1 MFFNGKGFF
10 KAGGRKMNEGLSGS
24 CYVCGKVTGL
34 RCPQTGKSACSAHL
48 QHSIAEAQRSKVKLA
63 A

>member
-10 KAGGRKMNEGLSGS
+10 MAGGRKANEGLSGS
-24 CYVCGKVTGL
+24 CCVCGRATGL
-34 RCPQTGKSACSAHL
+34 RCPETGKSCCSLHL
-48 QHSIAEAQRSKVKLA
+48 QHSIAETQRDKVKPA

>member
-10 KAGGRKMNEGLSGS
+10 KAGGRKANEGLSGS
-24 CYVCGKVTGL
+24 CCVCGRTTGL
-34 RCPQTGKSACSAHL
+34 KCPETGKSVCSGHL
-48 QHSIAEAQRSKVKLA
+48 KGSLAEQQRPKVKPA